1 MNKYKKVM
9 VRTIVS
15 KIYNEIKQKQKS
27 GISDENIINE
37 LTDAIY
43 DYLHGKGYIQEVGK
57 NV

>member
-1 MNKYKKVM
+1 MKFMNKYKKVM

-15 KIYNEIKQKQKS
+15 KIYNEIKRKQKS

-43 DYLHGKGYIQEVGK
+43 DYLHGKGYI
-57 NV
+57 